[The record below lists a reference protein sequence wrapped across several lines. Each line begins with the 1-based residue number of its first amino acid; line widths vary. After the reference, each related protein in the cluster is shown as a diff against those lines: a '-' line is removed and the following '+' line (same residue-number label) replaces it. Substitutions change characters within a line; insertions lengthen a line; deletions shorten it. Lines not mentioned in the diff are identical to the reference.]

1 MVSTNPLKMECKAT
15 QFEGH
20 SFRDIQ
26 VSMCMCIMYIH
37 KLHIYTHTDKHV
49 IYFYIYICICLC
61 ICLFWC
67 ICMYKICEV
76 RGSFIEISQCR
87 SCLTLDSTVE
97 LWRLKERLELL
108 IQVKVSSEIKW
119 EHVCFPVWPC
129 FTFLYNDRLY
139 HWTLLCKKMHPSGPL
154 MSRNCSETW
163 WFQNFTDRLQRFD
176 VWISWLISRFT

>member
-26 VSMCMCIMYIH
+26 VSMCMCICIFINFTHIHIRTSMLYIH
-37 KLHIYTHTDKHV
+37 IYMYMFMHM
-49 IYFYIYICICLC
+49 FC
-61 ICLFWC
+61 WC
-67 ICMYKICEV
+67 ICMYKMCEV